1 MNNKKT
7 EKWRI
12 VVFIIAVLFIIFMW
26 VKKDIG
32 KVVETVPSDQLVPV
46 IVMSLLVSI
55 FKFALIAGAV
65 FFIKWLVNKRNK

>member
-12 VVFIIAVLFIIFMW
+12 AIFVIAVLFIIFMW

-32 KVVETVPSDQLVPV
+32 KVAETVPSDQLVPV
-46 IVMSLLVSI
+46 VVTSLAVSI
-55 FKFALIAGAV
+55 LKFALIAGVV
-65 FFIKWLVNKRNK
+65 FLVKWLVNKRNK